1 MDVNEFIPAIADA
14 VELSNVEELSATTQF
29 RDLEEWSSISV
40 MLLIAFFDDT
50 FGKAIS
56 VSDIKQCTTINDLYE
71 LSK

>member
-1 MDVNEFIPAIADA
+1 MDVNEFIQAIADA
-14 VELSNVEELSATTQF
+14 VELSNVEELSATTKF

-40 MLLIAFFDDT
+40 MLLIAFFDTT

>member
-1 MDVNEFIPAIADA
+1 MDVNEFITAIADA

-40 MLLIAFFDDT
+40 MLLIAFFDAT